1 MRTLAEVP
9 RTLTAELVE
18 RLGQLADQPDGV
30 AEVALSVL
38 RYGSRASLISHKV
51 IEPVATKGDAAI
63 EIVVTEYGHALIQ
76 ACAAH
81 IGNVEQQR
89 REAEFELAQARD
101 ASMRESAQ
109 SRPLASRRPQRGSGE
124 VPSTLTTALVRD
136 LALLAGQ
143 PDGVAETALSVLP
156 YDSRASLVDHGVIEP
171 VATEGDAALEIVI
184 TRYGRE
190 LIAAAAAQLSDD
202 EPNDHARRQA
212 QAELDRAY
220 AQSDRT
226 RDEAY
231 C

>member
-1 MRTLAEVP
+1 
-9 RTLTAELVE
+9 
-18 RLGQLADQPDGV
+18 
-30 AEVALSVL
+30 
-38 RYGSRASLISHKV
+38 
-51 IEPVATKGDAAI
+51 
-63 EIVVTEYGHALIQ
+63 
-76 ACAAH
+76 
-81 IGNVEQQR
+81 
-89 REAEFELAQARD
+89 
-101 ASMRESAQ
+101 
-109 SRPLASRRPQRGSGE
+109 
-124 VPSTLTTALVRD
+124 
-136 LALLAGQ
+136 
-143 PDGVAETALSVLP
+143 VLP